1 MPLLA
6 SSCARCGA
14 AVPNRSGP
22 DVPICARCRELLR
35 QRLQPDA
42 EAPRRCPVDSAVMEK
57 RIAHQVV
64 VDRCPTCG
72 GVWIDGGEI
81 ELLRRALQGGSRD
94 PLARNVVLGLG

>member
-6 SSCARCGA
+6 STCARCGA
-14 AVPNRSGP
+14 AVPNPDGP
-22 DVPICARCRELLR
+22 DVPMCGRCQELLR

-42 EAPRRCPVDSAVMEK
+42 ESPRRCPVDGAVMEK

-72 GVWIDGGEI
+72 GVWLDGGEI
-81 ELLRRALQGGSRD
+81 EVLRRAVQGGGRD